1 MTSYR
6 KSAVAVL
13 TAAAVLTLGLGAS
26 PASAKSSDGFVR
38 GYDGFAD
45 DFDDEGTLSLSL
57 NEKSNATCMWQA
69 LLWSEGIRN
78 DRDGIDGLFGN
89 DTDQASRVFQDWNG
103 LTVDGVV
110 GKGTFAEAGKR
121 LTYVSGSTA
130 RGKELTLKYESG
142 VRNISLIRDSQGRYK
157 FRDANSGW
165 RVAGYDYLTCP

>member
-26 PASAKSSDGFVR
+26 PASAKASDGFVR

-45 DFDDEGTLSLSL
+45 DFDDEGTLSLSV

-69 LLWSEGIRN
+69 ILWSEEINASRSS
-78 DRDGIDGLFGN
+78 IDGVFG
-89 DTDQASRVFQDWNG
+89 DRTHEATRVFQQRAG
-103 LTVDGVV
+103 LTMDGKV

-142 VRNISLIRDSQGRYK
+142 RRNINFIRDSQGRYK
-157 FRDANSGW
+157 FRDANSDW